1 MGALNVVTVGSARA
15 NRQDTTGEQ
24 MVVLAEA
31 WEVLHDAIG
40 DDVGIASWN
49 DHKGRTPEHVLCLFD
64 RAIAIAE
71 AREAVAQEVPDERAS
86 VKHAQDVKQSRV
98 AAFD

>member
-1 MGALNVVTVGSARA
+1 
-15 NRQDTTGEQ
+15 
-24 MVVLAEA
+24 
-31 WEVLHDAIG
+31 
-40 DDVGIASWN
+40 
-49 DHKGRTPEHVLCLFD
+49 LCLFD